1 MHTRYGSEIE
11 GPCYGSTVQAGDW
24 AEVRKV
30 TERLSLGTEYKFS
43 YPDKD
48 GMSKLA
54 VSEHTNM

>member
-1 MHTRYGSEIE
+1 MHTRYGSEIK
-11 GPCYGSTVQAGDW
+11 GLCYGAGDW

-48 GMSKLA
+48 GMSTLA